1 MSMVFDTVSRI
12 QKFSKNVNDS
22 FRLSGSLLL
31 ILHLKQ
37 LTMKKTIDSLLKRL
51 QKAFTILFT
60 IIAFSAIL
68 MSCGVKDADLQ
79 ATIDQKIQTTPEM
92 TGVSA
97 SVKDGVVTLS
107 GECKDDACKVLT
119 ENTVKGMKGVKSVIN
134 NTTVAPPPPAPAP
147 VTIAADDALVKGVAD
162 ATKDFKDVKASVN
175 DGVITLTGE
184 IKRSDLKTLMQSL
197 NTLKPKKIDNQLVIK

>member
-1 MSMVFDTVSRI
+1 MPNFWLPGW
-12 QKFSKNVNDS
+12 
-22 FRLSGSLLL
+22 LSL

-51 QKAFTILFT
+51 QKAFATLFT
-60 IIAFSAIL
+60 IIVFSAIL
-68 MSCGVKDADLQ
+68 MSCGVKDSDLQ
-79 ATIDQKIQTTPEM
+79 AAIDQKIQTTPEM

-119 ENTVKGMKGVKSVIN
+119 ENTVKGMKGVKSVVN
-134 NTTVAPPPPAPAP
+134 NTTVAPPPPAP
-147 VTIAADDALVKGVAD
+147 VTIAVDDALVKGVAD
-162 ATKDFKDVKASVN
+162 ATKDFKDVKATVN